1 MRRSRSKRRWSLLV
15 ALGLLAAVATACGTV
30 GPPSES
36 EQVACTV
43 AGSTRFPTA
52 FLDGPESSRDEF
64 TATEIGRTLERF
76 FTDGDGA
83 PEDFLYLDA
92 EGFSVVSDSLVLGY
106 LDGLPFVVFG
116 LDGDRVTG
124 HGSCHP
130 NLVSGDR
137 VTYRWQPV
145 RPIDT
150 DAITLPIEVDGEGC
164 VTNGDTD
171 VTTEIDSVDVVEDAD
186 SVRIVVWTRERER
199 FLGDLL
205 GGCDGVGTL
214 IDAEAVLAAPLGHR
228 TLVDGGTIPGTVIR
242 RDDQPDEDPP
252 ND

>member
-43 AGSTRFPTA
+43 AGSTRFSTA

-83 PEDFLYLDA
+83 PEDFIYLEA
-92 EGFSVVSDSLVLGY
+92 EGFSVVSESLVLGY
-106 LDGLPFVVFG
+106 RDGLPFTVFG
-116 LDGDRVTG
+116 FDGGRVGG
-124 HGSCHP
+124 HGGCYP

-137 VTYRWQPV
+137 VAYRWQPA

-150 DAITLPIEVDGEGC
+150 YAITLPIEVEGGGCVSGEG
-164 VTNGDTD
+164 TD
-171 VTTEIDSVDVVEDAD
+171 VTTEIDSIDVVEDAD
-186 SVRIVVWTRERER
+186 RVRIVVWARERER
-199 FLGDLL
+199 FLEGLF
-205 GGCDGVGTL
+205 GGCDGVGVY
-214 IDAEAVLAAPLGHR
+214 IDAEAELAAPLGDR
-228 TLVDGGTIPGTVIR
+228 ALVDAGIIPGTVIR
-242 RDDQPDEDPP
+242 P
-252 ND
+252 

>member
-1 MRRSRSKRRWSLLV
+1 MRRSQSLRQTRLLTVLSMLLV
-15 ALGLLAAVATACGTV
+15 VSAACGRV
-30 GPPSES
+30 GSASES
-36 EQVACTV
+36 EEVACTV
-43 AGSTRFPTA
+43 AGSTRFSTTY
-52 FLDGPESSRDEF
+52 LDGPESSREGF
-64 TATEIGRTLERF
+64 IATETGRRLERF
-76 FTDGDGA
+76 FTVGDGA

-205 GGCDGVGTL
+205 GGCAGVGVL
-214 IDAEAVLAAPLGHR
+214 IDAEAVLAVPLGDR
-228 TLVDGGTIPGTVIR
+228 TLIDAGTIPDTVIR